1 VTFEGAVPAEH
12 EALWRAISPARAQW
26 RNEIPT
32 LQMKGRQMAHRTA
45 VITGGM
51 GGLGESISTKMHDA
65 GYKVV
70 VTYSPGNANA
80 DNWVKQMKA
89 RDYNFFAFPV
99 DVADFDS
106 CQQTMTKV
114 QSQVGPADIL
124 INNAGIT
131 RDMTFKKMT
140 KADWDAV
147 VHTNLDS
154 AFNMSKQVCDGM
166 VERGW
171 GRIVNVSSVNGSK
184 GAFGQTNYAAAKAGM
199 HGFTKSLALEV
210 AKKGVTVNT
219 ISPGYI
225 GTKMVTTI
233 PKEVL
238 DSKILPQIP
247 IGRLGKPEEI
257 AGLIIYLCSDE
268 AAFVTGANIAIN
280 GGQHMQ

>member
-1 VTFEGAVPAEH
+1 
-12 EALWRAISPARAQW
+12 
-26 RNEIPT
+26 
-32 LQMKGRQMAHRTA
+32 
-45 VITGGM
+45 
-51 GGLGESISTKMHDA
+51 
-65 GYKVV
+65 
-70 VTYSPGNANA
+70 
-80 DNWVKQMKA
+80 MKA
-89 RDYNFFAFPV
+89 RDYSFYAFPV

-106 CQQTMTKV
+106 CQQAMAKV
-114 QSQVGPADIL
+114 QSQVGPVDIL
-124 INNAGIT
+124 VNNAGIT

-140 KADWDAV
+140 KADWDIV

-225 GTKMVTTI
+225 GTKMVMAI

-247 IGRLGKPEEI
+247 IGRLGEPEEI

>member
-1 VTFEGAVPAEH
+1 MAQRI
-12 EALWRAISPARAQW
+12 AL
-26 RNEIPT
+26 
-32 LQMKGRQMAHRTA
+32 
-45 VITGGM
+45 ITGGM
-51 GGLGESISTKMHDA
+51 GGLGESISTKMADA
-65 GYKVV
+65 GFKVV
-70 VTYSPGNANA
+70 VTHSPGNKNA
-80 DNWVKQMKA
+80 AAWVA
-89 RDYNFFAFPV
+89 DYKSKGYTFAAYGV
-99 DVADFDS
+99 DVADYSS
-106 CQQTMTKV
+106 CADCVAKAQGE
-114 QSQVGPADIL
+114 VGPIDIL

-131 RDMTFKKMT
+131 RDMTFRKMT
-140 KADWDAV
+140 KADWDMV
-147 VHTNLDS
+147 IRTNLDS
-154 AFNMSKQVCDGM
+154 AFNMAKQVCDGM

-225 GTKMVTTI
+225 GTKMVMAI